1 MRDRETAF
9 IGKITAGVSHEF
21 MNVLATIRES
31 SGLLEDLLALD
42 GTSFPKREK
51 FEKSLAIIRKQV
63 HRGMEIGDRL
73 NRFAHSMDD
82 PEARVEINQLLD
94 QLLYLMQRFARLKQ
108 TQLKFHPLES
118 DLEIYMDPFL
128 LQMILCACLEY
139 LLDRMESGGTITLH
153 CLRISQG
160 ISIRCI
166 GDKPFSSSAGDIY
179 QALNSEAGLKDALDA
194 MGARLRPFNI
204 ENHLGLE
211 LILPILV

>member
-51 FEKSLAIIRKQV
+51 FEKGLAIIRKQV

-73 NRFAHSMDD
+73 NRFAHSMDK
-82 PEARVEINQLLD
+82 PEARIEINELLAR
-94 QLLYLMQRFARLKQ
+94 LLFLVQRFFRLKKI
-108 TQLKFHPLES
+108 QLNFHPAES
-118 DLEIYMDPFL
+118 PLEIYIDPFL

-139 LLDRMESGGTITLH
+139 LLDRMESGSAISFQ
-153 CLRISQG
+153 CRRISQG
-160 ISIRCI
+160 VSIRCL
-166 GDKPFSSSAGDIY
+166 GDKPFSSSAEDIN

-194 MGARLRPFNI
+194 LGARI
-204 ENHLGLE
+204 VHLNADGQTGLE
-211 LILPILV
+211 LIFQILV